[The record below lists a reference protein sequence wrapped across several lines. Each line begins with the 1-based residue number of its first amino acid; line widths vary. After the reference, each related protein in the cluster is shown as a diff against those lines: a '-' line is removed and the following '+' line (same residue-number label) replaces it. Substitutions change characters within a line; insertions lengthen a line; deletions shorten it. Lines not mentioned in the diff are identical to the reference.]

1 MKGTTEAWES
11 YYGRNPVD
19 WKGSPAPLPEIP
31 AGSRMLDVGCGTGSS
46 MLQALEMGYDVVG
59 IDISSTAVD
68 RARKR
73 LVSRGFDAE
82 VLVMNV
88 TDDISDLGPFDCILL
103 HHVLDSL
110 LEKER
115 ASAIENC
122 LHVLEK
128 RGILSFQDLSTADMR
143 YGSGERIEKNTF
155 RKKDGI
161 FCHFF
166 TEEEVRDLF
175 FEMEVVKL
183 ETMEWTQRTAS
194 GRKRRS
200 RIIGIFRDPRA

>member
-1 MKGTTEAWES
+1 MPS
-11 YYGRNPVD
+11 
-19 WKGSPAPLPEIP
+19 
-31 AGSRMLDVGCGTGSS
+31 GSRMLDVGCGTGSS
-46 MLQALEMGYDVVG
+46 MLQALEMGYEVVG
-59 IDISSTAVD
+59 IDISSRAVD

-88 TDDISDLGPFDCILL
+88 MDDISSLGPFDCILL

-110 LEKER
+110 PEKER
-115 ASAIENC
+115 GSAIGNC
-122 LHVLEK
+122 RQVLAN

-143 YGSGERIEKNTF
+143 YGSGERIERNTF

-166 TEEEVRDLF
+166 TEKEVRDLF
-175 FEMEVVKL
+175 FEMETLKL
-183 ETMEWTQRTAS
+183 ETIEWTQRTGT

-200 RIIGIFRDPRA
+200 RIIGIFRDPRV

>member
-1 MKGTTEAWES
+1 MKGTTEAWDS

-19 WKGSPAPLPEIP
+19 WKGSPAPLPDMP
-31 AGSRMLDVGCGTGSS
+31 SGSRMLDVGCGTGSS
-46 MLQALEMGYDVVG
+46 MLQALEMGYEVVG
-59 IDISSTAVD
+59 IDISSRAVD

-88 TDDISDLGPFDCILL
+88 MDDISSLGPFDCILL

-110 LEKER
+110 PEKER
-115 ASAIENC
+115 GSAIGNC
-122 LHVLEK
+122 RQVLAN

-143 YGSGERIEKNTF
+143 YGSGERIERNTF

-166 TEEEVRDLF
+166 TEKEVRDLF
-175 FEMEVVKL
+175 FEMETLKL
-183 ETMEWTQRTAS
+183 ETIEWTQRTGT

-200 RIIGIFRDPRA
+200 RIIGIFRDPRV